1 MQSAGN
7 VQDHPPPPSEF
18 FLLPPLDSLYKV
30 YVRNQE
36 LPQPGD
42 FRQSMPPSQRALSHQ
57 MMKNWRPWETNMQ
70 KSTNSRMLQQ
80 LAFHTQQIIETTRP

>member
-1 MQSAGN
+1 MYT
-7 VQDHPPPPSEF
+7 VEDHPPPPSEF
-18 FLLPPLDSLYKV
+18 VLLPPLDSLYKV

-36 LPQPGD
+36 LLQLGD
-42 FRQSMPPSQRALSHQ
+42 SRPVIPPSPHVLSQ
-57 MMKNWRPWETNMQ
+57 EIMKNWRPWATNMQ